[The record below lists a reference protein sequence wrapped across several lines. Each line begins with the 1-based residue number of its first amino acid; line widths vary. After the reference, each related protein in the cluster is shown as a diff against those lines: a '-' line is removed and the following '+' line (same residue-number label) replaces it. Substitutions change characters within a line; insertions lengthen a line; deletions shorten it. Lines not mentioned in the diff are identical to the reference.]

1 MDEAEQ
7 LRTKIS
13 EIKQRVA
20 FQQAVKAEMSERL
33 RIERERDQK
42 IQREIRDIKGIK
54 RVEGGLVQVK
64 VSQMSEFQV
73 VKCIKCKHNY
83 YPARKG
89 QRLYHSGKL

>member
-1 MDEAEQ
+1 MDEADR

-13 EIKQRVA
+13 EIKERVA

-33 RIERERDQK
+33 RVERERDQQ
-42 IQREIRDIKGIK
+42 IQREIRDVKGIQ
-54 RVEGGLVQVK
+54 REEGGLVQVK

-73 VKCIKCKHNY
+73 VKCKKCKYNY